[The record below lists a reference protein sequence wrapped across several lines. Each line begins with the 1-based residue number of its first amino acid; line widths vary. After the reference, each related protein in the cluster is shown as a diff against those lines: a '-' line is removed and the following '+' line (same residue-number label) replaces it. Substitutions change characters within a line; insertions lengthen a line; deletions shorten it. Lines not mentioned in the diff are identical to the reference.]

1 MKPGT
6 GVIPLGG
13 HAPPGSSRVDPEAV
27 RAMLA
32 MKKLIVASIAVLLL
46 LPSAA
51 GASHSFSP
59 EAHWVKTGP
68 GISVDVGDCLR
79 QTYWRRAVRAAI
91 ADWSRSPVV
100 TYRLVGCNA
109 PHREFQIRDGFY
121 GPTGWSGYAKLN
133 YDLHFTSVPIKLN
146 SSYGA
151 GFSEARRRKTACHEL
166 GHALGLAHRTSGSCL
181 VRGDYPRSRPS
192 RHDYDYLE
200 QIYRHED
207 SPLTPDE
214 L

>member
-1 MKPGT
+1 
-6 GVIPLGG
+6 
-13 HAPPGSSRVDPEAV
+13 
-27 RAMLA
+27 

-59 EAHWVKTGP
+59 EAHWAKTGA
-68 GISVDVGDCLR
+68 GIYVDVGDCLR

-100 TYRLVGCNA
+100 TYRLVGCGA
-109 PHREFQIRDGFY
+109 AHREFHIRDGFY
-121 GPTGWSGYAKLN
+121 GGTGWSGYADLN
-133 YDLHFTSVPIKLN
+133 YDLHFTEVPIKLN

-151 GFSEARRRKTACHEL
+151 AFSEARRRKTACHEL

-181 VRGDYPRSRPS
+181 VRGNYPRSRPD
-192 RHDYDYLE
+192 RHDYDHLKH
-200 QIYRHED
+200 IYGHED
-207 SPLTPDE
+207 WLLTPDG